1 MKRTVAKVM
10 DGPGSFLGYR
20 ALHKKIREVL
30 NLHVPRNVVYE
41 VMADV
46 NLQGLE
52 DRGGVGQP
60 KRARRIGTF
69 IY

>member
-1 MKRTVAKVM
+1 MKKAVEKGKGA
-10 DGPGSFLGYR
+10 PGYFPGYR
-20 ALHKKIREVL
+20 ALHKKIREVF
-30 NLHVPRNVVYE
+30 NLHVPRNVVYK

-46 NLQGLE
+46 NPQGLE
-52 DRGGVGQP
+52 DRGRVRQR